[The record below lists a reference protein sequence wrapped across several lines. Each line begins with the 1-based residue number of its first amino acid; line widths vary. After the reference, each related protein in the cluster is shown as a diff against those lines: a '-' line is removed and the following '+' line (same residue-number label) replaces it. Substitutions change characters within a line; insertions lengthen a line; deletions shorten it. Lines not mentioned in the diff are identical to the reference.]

1 MSNLGL
7 INLIDIGARRK
18 LRYNNSNKDS
28 NNNHRCRKL
37 FLKII
42 LILIVCVLYVSQLVE
57 IQGQL
62 RVVGPLLQPLRGF

>member
-28 NNNHRCRKL
+28 NNNHLCRKL

-42 LILIVCVLYVSQLVE
+42 LIFIVCVLYVSQLVE